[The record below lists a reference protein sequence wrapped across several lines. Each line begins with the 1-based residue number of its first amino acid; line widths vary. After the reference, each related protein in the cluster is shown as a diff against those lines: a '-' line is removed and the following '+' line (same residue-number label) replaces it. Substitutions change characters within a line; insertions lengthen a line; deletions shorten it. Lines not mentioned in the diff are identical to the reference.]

1 MVKSI
6 TFSAEDLAFINN
18 LLADPD
24 LVELA
29 EHLKDVVHDI
39 EPDETVNIEMSDKH
53 IEQLLIAEVELD
65 DESGILCHLATIFHH
80 EA

>member
-6 TFSAEDLAFINN
+6 TFSAEDLLFINS
-18 LLADPD
+18 LPDDPA

-39 EPDETVNIEMSDKH
+39 EPDETVNFEMSDEH

-65 DESGILCHLATIFHH
+65 DVSGVICHLATIFHH
-80 EA
+80 DA